1 MRVFSVADIYTEEEE
16 WSDEFD
22 DDAEEA
28 TPGFLFFL
36 NFNLI
41 YFKLATLKYQLKTNR
56 ICLWIFI

>member
-1 MRVFSVADIYTEEEE
+1 MFSVADIYTEEGE

-28 TPGFLFFL
+28 TPGFFFFL

-41 YFKLATLKYQLKTNR
+41 YFKLATLNKDMADNL
-56 ICLWIFI
+56 I

>member
-1 MRVFSVADIYTEEEE
+1 MFSVADIYTEEGE

-28 TPGFLFFL
+28 TPGFFL

-41 YFKLATLKYQLKTNR
+41 YFKLATLNINKDMADNL
-56 ICLWIFI
+56 I